1 MKVLSK
7 DKEMDFIINNF
18 YDGKINSETL
28 YKIIS
33 IVTFLVLTI
42 DFIWIKLVMLDQ
54 YNSLIYNVQNKSL
67 SVRFI
72 PTILSYITIILPIVL
87 FVIPKLTQRRRVLDS
102 LVYGGIM
109 GFLMY
114 GMFSFTNYAL
124 IQDWSFTVVLLD
136 TIWGAILYSIVSLL
150 TSYLLF

>member
-1 MKVLSK
+1 
-7 DKEMDFIINNF
+7 MDFIINNF
-18 YDGKINSETL
+18 YHGKINPETF

-72 PTILSYITIILPIVL
+72 PTILSYITIILPIIL

-124 IQDWSFTVVLLD
+124 IQDWSLTVVLLD

>member
-1 MKVLSK
+1 
-7 DKEMDFIINNF
+7 MDFIINNF
-18 YDGKINSETL
+18 YHGKINYETF

-42 DFIWIKLVMLDQ
+42 DFIWIKLVMLEQ
-54 YNSLIYNVQNKSL
+54 YNELISDIQNTSL

-72 PTILSYITIILPIVL
+72 PTILSYVTIILPIVL
-87 FVIPKLTQRRRVLDS
+87 FVIPKLTPQRRVLDS
-102 LVYGGIM
+102 LIYGGIM
-109 GFLMY
+109 GGLMY

-124 IQDWSFTVVLLD
+124 IKKWSISVALLD
-136 TIWGAILYSIVSLL
+136 TIWGTILYSLVSLL

>member
-1 MKVLSK
+1 
-7 DKEMDFIINNF
+7 MDFIINNF
-18 YDGKINSETL
+18 YYRKINSETL

-54 YNSLIYNVQNKSL
+54 YNSLIYNVQNKPLSL
-67 SVRFI
+67 RFI
-72 PTILSYITIILPIVL
+72 PTMLSYITIILPIVL
-87 FVIPKLTQRRRVLDS
+87 FVIPKLTPQRRVLNS

-109 GFLMY
+109 GVLMY

-124 IQDWSFTVVLLD
+124 IQDWSFSVVLLD
-136 TIWGAILYSIVSLL
+136 TIWGGVLYSLVSLL

>member
-1 MKVLSK
+1 
-7 DKEMDFIINNF
+7 MDFIINNF
-18 YDGKINSETL
+18 YNGKINSETL

-54 YNSLIYNVQNKSL
+54 YNSLIYNVQNRSL
-67 SVRFI
+67 SLRLI
-72 PTILSYITIILPIVL
+72 PTMLSYITIILPIVL
-87 FVIPKLTQRRRVLDS
+87 FVIPKLTKQRRVLDA

-124 IQDWSFTVVLLD
+124 IENWSVTVVLLD
-136 TIWGAILYSIVSLL
+136 TIWGAILYSLVSLL
-150 TSYLLF
+150 TSYFLF